1 MILAQFRSLYPTGAI
16 ITELLEI
23 SHGQYIVRA
32 TVKIEDVIRSTGMAS
47 ALNIEEAEDKSRE
60 RALMVLGITN
70 TYSLIEDT
78 SLKEITSTLIK
89 ASSEENSTII
99 QEVNPEHPN
108 KVINQTKSEIPDNV
122 SQTVGPLVTLPLEII
137 REATSDQAKENEPA
151 LEERS
156 LNIAHS
162 NSSSENGNEKSR
174 EIKSTKKSKE
184 KEYEPIN
191 HSDDIAKISAEMQRL
206 GWTMEQGRDY
216 LIKTYDKRSRHLLS
230 QEELKNFLEY
240 LESQTTLIEIPD
252 EIDDPLSGF

>member
-1 MILAQFRSLYPTGAI
+1 MILAQFRSLYPTGAL
-16 ITELLEI
+16 ITELLQI

-70 TYSLIEDT
+70 TSSLIEDT

-99 QEVNPEHPN
+99 KEVNPEYSN

-122 SQTVGPLVTLPLEII
+122 SQTVEPLVTLPLEII

-156 LNIAHS
+156 LNIAYS
-162 NSSSENGNEKSR
+162 NSSSQNGNEKSR
-174 EIKSTKKSKE
+174 EIKTIKKS

-191 HSDDIAKISAEMQRL
+191 QSDDIAKISAEMQRL